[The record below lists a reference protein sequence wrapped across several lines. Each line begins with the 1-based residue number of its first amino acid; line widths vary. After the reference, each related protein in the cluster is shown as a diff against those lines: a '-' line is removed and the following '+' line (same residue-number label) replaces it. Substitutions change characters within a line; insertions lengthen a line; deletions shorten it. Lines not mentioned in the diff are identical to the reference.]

1 MTAIPGCVATLE
13 RWGGS
18 PLERIGREEV
28 DPIDLETATGL
39 VASIEA
45 DECSLASFEDRDADR
60 WLHVSCSNG
69 SYVINARDQDGP
81 YFLRRSAR
89 PAAGRQIV
97 WVAGFEW
104 QFHERF
110 LLDRAEAE
118 AVVAQFAGAGDWD
131 FSAGSWEEA
140 GVSPDSRPLGMPG
153 AEGPETEISLN

>member
-1 MTAIPGCVATLE
+1 VTAIPGCVATLE

-18 PLERIGREEV
+18 PLERVEREEV

-39 VASIEA
+39 VAAIEA
-45 DECSLASFEDRDADR
+45 DECSLASFEDRDANR

-81 YFLRRSAR
+81 YFLRRSSR
-89 PAAGRQIV
+89 PAEGRVIV

-104 QFHERF
+104 QFHKRF

-118 AVVAQFAGAGDWD
+118 AVVAQFAGAGEWD
-131 FSAGSWEEA
+131 FSGGSWEEA
-140 GVSPDSRPLGMPG
+140 GVSPDSRPLGMPV
-153 AEGPETEISLN
+153 AEGLDTEISLN